1 MAGEAAAPGRHK
13 GDVTFPCH
21 GDVWRDIK
29 EIQSIE
35 EEIHMD
41 TGRRMEDEFNRSVR
55 ALLSWEDVKDRI
67 YPCLAPRRWKKVS
80 GIRAIH
86 KRFLDLA
93 VYYSIRMRD
102 TEGDMTH
109 IWVGVPLMQ
118 AWGIDVGTLDRQA
131 TENARK
137 DGYTIRGMEEVLG
150 TEPMPS
156 GMYVMTNRYSS
167 YGAAGLLDGSMIAQF
182 AETTGIDTYIIPS
195 SVHELLLLPAA
206 GVQDGKDLNGM
217 IRDINRWGV
226 MPDERLADNAYYYE
240 AATGDIRPV

>member
-1 MAGEAAAPGRHK
+1 M
-13 GDVTFPCH
+13 
-21 GDVWRDIK
+21 
-29 EIQSIE
+29 E
-35 EEIHMD
+35 E
-41 TGRRMEDEFNRSVR
+41 EFNRSVK

-67 YPCLAPRRWKKVS
+67 YPCLAPRRWRKVS
-80 GIRAIH
+80 GIRAIR

-93 VYYSIRMRD
+93 VYYSVRMRD

-109 IWVGVPLMQ
+109 TWVGAPLMR
-118 AWGIDVGTLDRQA
+118 AWGIDMGTLDRQA

-182 AETTGIDTYIIPS
+182 VETTGADTYIIPS

-206 GVQDGKDLNGM
+206 GAQDGKDLNGM